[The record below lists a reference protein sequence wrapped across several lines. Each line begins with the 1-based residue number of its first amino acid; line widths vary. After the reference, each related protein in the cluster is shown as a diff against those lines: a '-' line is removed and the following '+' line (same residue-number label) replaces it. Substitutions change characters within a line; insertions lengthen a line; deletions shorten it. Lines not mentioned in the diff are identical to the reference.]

1 MCGPKLVP
9 LREEEAET
17 QRHTHRENACDDRG
31 FWWGLPEGA
40 RKNPTWS
47 RRGEHGPADTL
58 IVDVCVLEL

>member
-17 QRHTHRENACDDRG
+17 QRHTHRENARDDRG
-31 FWWGLPEGA
+31 PTGSLSI

-47 RRGEHGPADTL
+47 RRGEHGPANAL

>member
-31 FWWGLPEGA
+31 PTGSHEGA

-47 RRGEHGPADTL
+47 HRGEHGPADTL